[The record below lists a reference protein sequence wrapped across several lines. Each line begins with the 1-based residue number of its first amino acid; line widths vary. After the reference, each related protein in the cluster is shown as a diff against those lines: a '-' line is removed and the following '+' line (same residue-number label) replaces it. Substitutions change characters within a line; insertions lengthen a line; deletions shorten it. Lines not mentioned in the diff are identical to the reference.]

1 MSDRAGASPLYA
13 ALAASDPETV
23 RRFAPGVATL
33 AAAARKQRASSPPPP
48 ATSAPRAPASIAA
61 SASAPAAAPR
71 PSRAAEIAAVHL
83 AGVNE
88 SRKRAGLAPAS
99 AAELEREFA
108 DIDPL
113 PPPRTKL
120 TRREAGNIAA
130 RQMGAPADQA
140 GIDAMWSGISAQ
152 RNATLVLAGTTQSQ
166 RRASRAQGQAEA
178 DAMWTSLATGLN
190 KAAGLATPVQDRA
203 R

>member
-1 MSDRAGASPLYA
+1 MSTDDTYR
-13 ALAASDPETV
+13 ALASGDPGMV
-23 RRFAPGVATL
+23 RKFAPRVAAQ
-33 AAAARKQRASSPPPP
+33 AAAARKARASLPSP
-48 ATSAPRAPASIAA
+48 AARAPQAHAFIAA
-61 SASAPAAAPR
+61 PAIATAPPAPR
-71 PSRAAEIAAVHL
+71 PSRAAQYAEVHL
-83 AGVNE
+83 AGVND

-99 AAELEREFA
+99 AEELEREFA
-108 DIDPL
+108 DIDQL

-152 RNATLVLAGTTQSQ
+152 RNATLAPAGTTQSQ
-166 RRASRAQGQAEA
+166 RRASRAQGQAVA